1 MFLRNILGPTNIE
14 NYSNSYYK
22 SQFFFNFVQNYKT
35 VFIYYKWLLRRTVRL
50 FESWVLLFNIYTQK
64 KLGIVPFQLK
74 VSWSSTK
81 QHTKTK
87 YFKPLEEKKQMV

>member
-1 MFLRNILGPTNIE
+1 M
-14 NYSNSYYK
+14 
-22 SQFFFNFVQNYKT
+22 
-35 VFIYYKWLLRRTVRL
+35 YYKWLLRRTVRL

-64 KLGIVPFQLK
+64 KKLGIVPFQLN

-87 YFKPLEEKKQMV
+87 NFKLLEEKNKWFKRML